1 MPATEPRALATLE
14 IVAVRLHGGGAA
26 VALVALDDTVL
37 YNSEVRE
44 PRSRVDDGGAQRVLV
59 VAQDARH
66 SGRARRESRHDDRV
80 EPRPITVAVRLPGG
94 GRAR

>member
-1 MPATEPRALATLE
+1 MS
-14 IVAVRLHGGGAA
+14 AA
-26 VALVALDDTVL
+26 VALMAPDDAVLDD
-37 YNSEVRE
+37 SEVRE

-80 EPRPITVAVRLPGG
+80 DARPITVAVRLHGG
-94 GRAR
+94 GRAW